1 MFEGTQSVLDAPL
14 TSLGLSRTD
23 DSQAS
28 MFVFCGVDSSRGVEV
43 AEGILDV
50 GERICRVTVESQTAW
65 CGCVVD
71 SR

>member
-1 MFEGTQSVLDAPL
+1 MGVESSCLDPL
-14 TSLGLSRTD
+14 MSLGLSRTD
-23 DSQAS
+23 NSRAS

-50 GERICRVTVESQTAW
+50 GERICRVTVESQTVS